1 MATSKNG
8 KNYYTKEQYQYAK
21 YQVSALEYALSK
33 GYKLIRIGQYYTMPE
48 HDSMRFMPDGMWFWN
63 SRGIHGKAL
72 DFMLQYEGKNL
83 VDAILELAGDRNPS
97 QLAMA
102 ITHAPSKKPKKPPTP
117 LPPKHAS
124 TTERLFHYL
133 CKERKLDKN
142 VVIQLIVKGLLYE
155 GIKFQDGKEF
165 HNAVF
170 VYSNPSGQFVGAF
183 LRGLNPRLSY
193 KHDLYGSCKNYG
205 WLIPH
210 PSREPEA
217 LYVFEACIDA
227 ASHMTLSPWEKAD
240 RLSLEGLSPKPLL
253 NYLANHPQVKRVV
266 LCLDND
272 MAGQAATQRLAQ
284 RLEDVEVMVQI
295 PPYGKD
301 WNDYLK
307 SGGTKLPQPEVFLPL
322 SNTPE
327 IEI

>member
-1 MATSKNG
+1 MATSKNRR
-8 KNYYTKEQYQYAK
+8 NYYTKEQYQYAK
-21 YQVSALEYALSK
+21 YQASALEYALTK
-33 GYKLIRIGQYYTMPE
+33 GYQLISKGQYYTMPE
-48 HDSMRFMPDGMWFWN
+48 HDSMVFAPNGMWYWN
-63 SRGIHGKAL
+63 SRGLKGKAL
-72 DFMLQYEGKNL
+72 DFMIYYEGKAPA
-83 VDAILELAGDRNPS
+83 DAILELAGDKEPAQLTAQKQAAPPPEKPRQFISLPEPS
-97 QLAMA
+97 D
-102 ITHAPSKKPKKPPTP
+102 TNR
-117 LPPKHAS
+117 
-124 TTERLFHYL
+124 RLYAYL
-133 CKERKLDKN
+133 CKERKLDYK
-142 VVIQLIVKGLLYE
+142 VVSRLVNDGLLYE
-155 GIKFQDGKEF
+155 GLNRQGEKVQ
-165 HNAVF
+165 HNAIF
-170 VYSNPSGQFVGAF
+170 VYRNPEGEVIGAF
-183 LRGLNPRLSY
+183 ARGLTSTSTY
-193 KHDLYGSCKNYG
+193 KRDIRGSDKSFG
-205 WLIPH
+205 WMIPH

-227 ASHMTLSPWEKAD
+227 ASHMTLSPSWEKAD

-322 SNTPE
+322 SNAPE